1 MKLDNLEFQIK
12 HTTGNMLTANQQSP
26 YQHCPQVKSHLS
38 GCSSLPGHS
47 QLMAEPSNSG
57 GVQAPEN
64 FSKYKG
70 SKVTFWPRPAS
81 TWVNLVDPTCRLGG
95 HLCSGEFN
103 AFKFPCQDI
112 IDLMCESRSD
122 NNNAGEASLEVR
134 VLFANNS

>member
-26 YQHCPQVKSHLS
+26 YQHCPQGKSHLS
-38 GCSSLPGHS
+38 GSSSLPGHS

-57 GVQAPEN
+57 GIQAPEN

-81 TWVNLVDPTCRLGG
+81 TWVNLVDPPRIV
-95 HLCSGEFN
+95 
-103 AFKFPCQDI
+103 AARA
-112 IDLMCESRSD
+112 SRGKLIVAAASD
-122 NNNAGEASLEVR
+122 RGNTVPPISDGSDY
-134 VLFANNS
+134 FACD